1 MFCYL
6 IILNF
11 ITFAGNKIDLLTRI
25 IAYVNIVAS
34 AKKFNSWKMDETYI
48 KIKGKWHYLYRAID
62 ADGLTLDI
70 WLCKK
75 RDTQAAYAFVED
87 PS

>member
-34 AKKFNSWKMDETYI
+34 AKKFNKDNVLNLMT
-48 KIKGKWHYLYRAID
+48 
-62 ADGLTLDI
+62 
-70 WLCKK
+70 
-75 RDTQAAYAFVED
+75 
-87 PS
+87 